1 MKLHINKI
9 HDTHSVRNQ
18 LLRIFL
24 LAGMS
29 PLLVIGIFSIT
40 SVRKQMLARYESLT
54 NADGLRVASSLSD
67 ITTTVYSYSDTL
79 LNSNQCLS
87 LFAAESMSPN
97 IKEQFTDLERALQT
111 YFDNTASVCRIQIYT
126 NNPNLQN
133 SEHIHYQ
140 QNFVLDEWRKALG
153 NNWSTW
159 ASLQRYTAIVRQPY
173 RELTLIRRIGVAS
186 SKYQAF
192 LVIGLDR
199 NTIKNHLEQ
208 SGNETAISLDGTR
221 IIYATDSALIGKDM
235 EFPDD
240 FSGYIYRYTGP
251 KEIGNQMRLV
261 NYVTLQSYKSNNLF
275 YVRTVDPDALKTINH
290 TVAVFVLILVLAL
303 LVPLILMICFSNYF
317 STRITTLKSAMHR
330 ASLGDYNIIEQF
342 RGDDELSDTF
352 KDLKLTVDA
361 IHDKEAQFY
370 EARIREQQLVNRQ
383 QQMEFEMLASQINPH
398 FLYNTLETIRM
409 QALSC
414 GNRNVATS
422 IKLLGKSMRYVL
434 DNTGTSFTALTKEL
448 EYIKTYLSI
457 QQLRFGDRV
466 NYTLQ
471 VDEDLDTDSCKI
483 LPLLLQPVVENA
495 ILHGLESK
503 TQDGMITIQIASVD
517 TVLLI
522 TIKDN
527 GQGMTNEELD
537 ALRDRIRKHP
547 SSDTHSIGLYNI
559 NQRISLFYG
568 EGYYMEINSAIGAG
582 TTVRL
587 KIPKTI

>member
-9 HDTHSVRNQ
+9 HGTHSVKSQ

-24 LAGMS
+24 LAGML
-29 PLLVIGIFSIT
+29 PILVIGIFSIA
-40 SVRKQMLARYESLT
+40 SVKKQMLTRYESIEK
-54 NADGLRVASSLSD
+54 ADGMRVASSLND
-67 ITTTVYSYSDTL
+67 ITTTVYSSSDTL

-87 LFAAESMSPN
+87 LFATEALSSSQ
-97 IKEQFTDLERALQT
+97 KEQLEALERALET
-111 YFDNTASVCRIQIYT
+111 YFENTASVARIQIYT
-126 NNPNLQN
+126 NNPNIVN

-140 QNFVLDEWRKALG
+140 QSFALDEWRKTLG
-153 NNWSTW
+153 NSWSTW

-173 RELTLIRRIGVAS
+173 HELTLIRRIGVAS
-186 SKYQAF
+186 SEYQAF

-208 SGNETAISLDGTR
+208 SSNETTISLDGTK
-221 IIYATDSALIGKDM
+221 IVYATNTTKIGKEMD
-235 EFPDD
+235 FPDD
-240 FSGYIYRYTGP
+240 FSGYIYRYTGT
-251 KEIGNQMRLV
+251 KEIENQKQLV

-275 YVRTVDPDALKTINH
+275 YIQTIDPDALHAINH
-290 TVAVFVLILVLAL
+290 TIAVFVLILLLAL
-303 LVPLILMICFSNYF
+303 LIPLFLVVYFSSYF

-361 IHDKEAQFY
+361 IHEKEAQFY
-370 EARIREQQLVNRQ
+370 EAQLREQQMVNRQ

-434 DNTGTSFTALTKEL
+434 DNTGTSFTTLTKEL

-471 VDEDLDTDSCKI
+471 VEQDLDTDSCKI

-495 ILHGLESK
+495 ILHGLEQK
-503 TQDGMITIQIASVD
+503 TEDGMITIEITSAESTLSIA
-517 TVLLI
+517 
-522 TIKDN
+522 IKDN
-527 GQGMTNEELD
+527 GQGMTKEELL
-537 ALRDRIRKHP
+537 ALRDKIKNHP

-568 EGYYMEINSAIGAG
+568 DGYYMDIDSAVGAG